1 MNMCTQYPD
10 IEVLPEVF
18 SVFPDLQV
26 FAILVNGYDE
36 AIRRVDIDEVHAA
49 SCDVGSAMGVASLS
63 ELPAISRWRDV
74 YRTMGLKPHIYHASI
89 EALLLRARRG
99 WRRWQTGRKH
109 VDYYNGFSIRSYAP
123 LGGYDL
129 DKLGDRSLQLRM
141 LDPEEDRFNP
151 LGGQS
156 EMFPLKPD
164 IAVYAVDNNIA
175 CWGLNHHDS
184 RDYCVTKTTR
194 QALFLSEANS
204 IVQVD
209 ASLAAMDAMRLSLSS
224 LGAVCLP
231 CMRYSRRH
239 PRGVRFSP

>member
-74 YRTMGLKPHIYHASI
+74 YRTMGLKPSVYHSSV
-89 EALLLRARRG
+89 ESLLRRAKRG
-99 WRRWQTGRKH
+99 WKLWQTGLKH
-109 VDYYNGFSIRSYAP
+109 VDFYNGFSIRSYAP
-123 LGGYDL
+123 LGGYDM
-129 DKLGDRSLQLRM
+129 DKVQRSPIQLRM
-141 LDPEEDRFNP
+141 LDSGKDHFNP
-151 LGGQS
+151 LGGQL
-156 EMFPLKPD
+156 ETFPLKPG

-175 CWGLNHHDS
+175 CWGLNHRDS
-184 RDYCVTKTTR
+184 RDYCLTETTR
-194 QALFLSEANS
+194 QAIFFSEANA
-204 IVQVD
+204 IVQAD
-209 ASLAAMDAMRLSLSS
+209 ASLAAMDAMRLCLFS

-231 CMRYSRRH
+231 CMRYSRQH
-239 PRGVRFSP
+239 PRGERVAS